1 MKIIN
6 VCVMLA
12 GLGLFACAGFQ
23 SEVPTR
29 YLNIEPLPQQTQ
41 KEEVYKLK
49 RRIAVGRFSNETRA
63 ANSFLYAGTDM
74 ADRMSSAAYDI
85 LSTKLAMTQR
95 FILLE
100 RQDTL
105 MITSEQRIAGIEK
118 MKIPADYL
126 ILGSISEFGTN
137 LKGATGLI
145 DRTKKQTAYAK
156 VTLRIVDTRTG
167 IIVFG
172 EEGSGEAYLETGS
185 VMGMGTQAG
194 FDASLADKAIDAAI
208 SNVIQNLVNKLT
220 SSPWHSYVL
229 QANESQVYI
238 AGGEKQGIKAS
249 DVFVVYKRG
258 DVVDNPQTG
267 YPIELPPTRIA
278 KLIVIETIDGTELT
292 ELSLC
297 KVIEGKIDPQDL
309 KNIFVSENPGD

>member
-1 MKIIN
+1 MKITS
-6 VCVMLA
+6 VCAMLA
-12 GLGLFACAGFQ
+12 GLSLFACAGFQ
-23 SEVPTR
+23 SEAPSR
-29 YLNIEPLPQQTQ
+29 FLNIEPLPLQEQQQ
-41 KEEVYKLK
+41 EVYKLK
-49 RRIAVGRFSNETRA
+49 RRVAVGRFTNETRA
-63 ANSFLYAGTDM
+63 ANSFLYAGTDI
-74 ADRMSSAAYDI
+74 AERMSAAAYDI
-85 LSTKLAMTQR
+85 LSTKLAMTER

-100 RQDTL
+100 RQDSL
-105 MITSEQRIAGIEK
+105 MVSNEQRIAGIEK
-118 MKIPADYL
+118 MQIPADYL

-145 DRTKKQTAYAK
+145 DRSKRQTAYAK

-194 FDASLADKAIDAAI
+194 YDASLADKAIDAAI
-208 SNVIQNLVNKLT
+208 SNLIQNLVNKL
-220 SSPWHSYVL
+220 SSTPWHSYVL
-229 QANESQVYI
+229 QANESMVYI
-238 AGGEKQGIKAS
+238 AGGQNQGISAG
-249 DVFVVYKRG
+249 DVFAVWKRG

-278 KLIVIETIDGTELT
+278 KLIVLETIDGTELT
-292 ELSLC
+292 ELSSC

-309 KNIFVSENPGD
+309 KNIYVSDNLGD

>member
-23 SEVPTR
+23 SEAPTR